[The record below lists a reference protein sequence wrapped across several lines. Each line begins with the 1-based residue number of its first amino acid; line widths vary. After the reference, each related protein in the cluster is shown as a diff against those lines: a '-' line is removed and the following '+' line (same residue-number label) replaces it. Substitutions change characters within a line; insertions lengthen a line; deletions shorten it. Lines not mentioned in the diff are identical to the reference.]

1 MLLVLS
7 GCYSGYEADNAAS
20 GATDGAPGDTDG
32 GAPSGDDDGGEDSSG
47 DDGGTD
53 QDAQCDPSVLASPA
67 PMRRLTRRQYENAL
81 HDLAAPILGEDEVQ
95 AVLEG
100 LQASLSVV
108 PEDNAPGFRR
118 LDQTLTQAHIDGWYH
133 VGRGLGAALTESETR
148 LEALAGACATDAD
161 LDNDAGCIEDFV
173 GRFGRRAFRR
183 PLSQAEVSFYSA
195 DAAGSGVDV
204 SAESFAERISVL
216 LMVPDFVYIIEDD
229 NPEDGDGVFP
239 LSGHELASRLAFHFW
254 ESIPDD
260 ALLDAAQDGRLETPE
275 GYEAEVERLFA
286 HDRTRRTLAQFTE
299 QWLELEQVPAMDT
312 LVGTVG
318 FDAFAGEDTPS
329 PELRGAMLEEVTDA
343 FRWFVYDQEGSLA
356 DFITSNVGVVRDEE
370 LAALYG
376 IPAWDGESAPGELPG
391 DRGGLVTRAALVV
404 SGSPVTHPVLK
415 GNRIRTQLL
424 CGTIP
429 APPADIPPPP
439 ALDPFSTIRE
449 QLELLT
455 EREGTSCLGCHALMN
470 PLGYVT
476 ENYDGL
482 GRLRTHEQVFDLST
496 GEKLGEL
503 SVDTQAVPRARG
515 DDERVANDGA
525 DLSQFIVD
533 SGLAEACLSIQYFR
547 FAYGREEDPVADAC
561 AIESLQFALE
571 DAGSLRAML
580 LDVAF
585 QPEFQIRTRTEED

>member
-1 MLLVLS
+1 MLLALS

-20 GATDGAPGDTDG
+20 GTTGASHDDADDD
-32 GAPSGDDDGGEDSSG
+32 APSGGEDGSDSSSDDDGPGEA
-47 DDGGTD
+47 
-53 QDAQCDPSVLASPA
+53 AQCDPTVLPSPA
-67 PMRRLTRRQYENAL
+67 PMRRLTRRQYENAI
-81 HDLAAPILGEDEVQ
+81 HDLAVPVVGESEAA
-95 AVLEG
+95 AVLES
-100 LQASLSVV
+100 LRASLSVV

-118 LDQTLTQAHIDGWYH
+118 LDQTLAQAHIDGWYH
-133 VGRGLGAALTESETR
+133 VGRGLGAALTEDETR
-148 LEALAGACATDAD
+148 LEMLAGPCATDAD
-161 LDNDAGCIEDFV
+161 PDNDAACVEGFV
-173 GRFGRRAFRR
+173 AAFGRRAFRR
-183 PLSQAEVSFYSA
+183 PLSEQEVNFYSA
-195 DAAGSGVDV
+195 DAAGSLLDV
-204 SAESFAERISVL
+204 SAESFAERVSVL

-239 LSGHELASRLAFHFW
+239 LSGYELASRLAFHFW

-260 ALLDAAQDGRLETPE
+260 ALLDAAEDGRLETPE
-275 GYEAEVERLFA
+275 GYEDEVERMFA
-286 HDRTRRTLAQFTE
+286 HDRTRRTLGQFTE
-299 QWLELEQVPAMDT
+299 QWLELEEVPAMDT

-318 FDAFAGEDTPS
+318 FDAFVGEDTPS
-329 PELRGAMLEEVTDA
+329 AQLRGAMVEEVTDV
-343 FRWFVYDQEGSLA
+343 FRWFVYEQEGSLA
-356 DFITSNVGVVRDEE
+356 DFVTSNIGVVRDDE

-376 IPAWDGESAPGELPG
+376 MSAWDGESAPGELPS
-391 DRGGLVTRAALVV
+391 DRGGLVTRAALVA
-404 SGSPVTHPVLK
+404 SGSAVTHPVLK

-439 ALDPFSTIRE
+439 ALDPLSTIRE

-482 GRLRTHEQVFDLST
+482 GRLRTHEQIFDLST

-503 SVDTQAVPRARG
+503 PVDTQAVPRARG
-515 DDERVANDGA
+515 DDERVAYEGA
-525 DLSQFIVD
+525 DLSQFIVE

-547 FAYGREEDPVADAC
+547 FAYGREEDPVTDAC
-561 AIESLQFALE
+561 ALESLQFALE
-571 DAGSLRAML
+571 DAGSLRSML

-585 QPEFQIRTRTEED
+585 QPEFQIRTRTEEN